1 MTHARLLIAD
11 SHANMVKAVQ
21 GLLSDLFD
29 TVAAVSDEDS
39 LLQNA
44 AAMKPDL
51 IIVDL
56 SLPVSGAGNVLRL
69 LRVLRSAPAGKIIV
83 LSIHDEAAT
92 ARESLAAGAM
102 GFVLKRSAATDLI
115 PAVHE
120 VLHDR
125 TYISPGV
132 QGDCSATDLF

>member
-1 MTHARLLIAD
+1 VTHARLLIAD
-11 SHANMVKAVQ
+11 SHSNMVKAVQ

-29 TVAAVSDEDS
+29 TVVAVSDEDS

-44 AAMKPDL
+44 AALKPDL

-56 SLPVSGAGNVLRL
+56 SLPVSGAGNVLCL
-69 LRVLRSAPAGKIIV
+69 LRALYSAPAGKIIV

-120 VLHDR
+120 VLRDHA
-125 TYISPGV
+125 YISPGV
-132 QGDCSATDLF
+132 QGDRSASDLF

>member
-11 SHANMVKAVQ
+11 SHSTMVKAVR
-21 GLLSDLFD
+21 GLLADLFD
-29 TVAAVSDEDS
+29 TVVAVSDEDS
-39 LLQNA
+39 LFENA
-44 AAMKPDL
+44 AALKPDL

-56 SLPVSGAGNVLRL
+56 SLPVSVAGNVFRL
-69 LRVLRSAPAGKIIV
+69 LRALHSAPAGKIIV

-92 ARESLAAGAM
+92 ARQSLAAGAM

-120 VLHDR
+120 VLHDHA
-125 TYISPGV
+125 YISPGV
-132 QGDCSATDLF
+132 RGDCSATDLF

>member
-1 MTHARLLIAD
+1 LLIAD
-11 SHANMVKAVQ
+11 SHSNMVKAVQ

-29 TVAAVSDEDS
+29 TVVAVSDEDS

-44 AAMKPDL
+44 AALKPDL

-56 SLPVSGAGNVLRL
+56 SLPVSAAGNIFRL
-69 LRVLRSAPAGKIIV
+69 LRILRSAPAGRIIA

-92 ARESLAAGAM
+92 ARQSLAAGAM

-120 VLHDR
+120 VFHGH
-125 TYISPGV
+125 TYTSPGV